1 MESYSTEVPSYSLS
15 TIYSYDTASL
25 KDSNLENSPEVSSVV
40 KKLTSLSVSRT
51 DIQVEGKH
59 EYFLDEDTAE
69 GYYIPHQLEFPDLI
83 ALRSDNNPIFF
94 DGEDSMFNL
103 LLGITDSLGANS
115 TGTSQNEY
123 RRRLSDDFEDVEV
136 SSATSMSS
144 VLGITDSLG
153 SNSTRT
159 SQTGCRRRLSDDF
172 EDVEVSSVTSM
183 SSVLGRVLNLDFDDQ
198 FDAADDLKTAKIDIT
213 GLQNC
218 EVDNIYE
225 IQLAEYEKCLQGL
238 VSESERSHY
247 EAKLRNSGFST
258 KLSLP
263 CSDSSQSQDVGSFN
277 TEFVC
282 QINSREELCFK
293 GKKFTVSGNA
303 KELNGEATGELD
315 TRTSYMVSV
324 DNPTVDHN
332 FPNSTKKCQFTAI
345 NHFSSTRQPLANV
358 GEKGHETFVWLK
370 L

>member
-1 MESYSTEVPSYSLS
+1 MMSYL
-15 TIYSYDTASL
+15 
-25 KDSNLENSPEVSSVV
+25 EVS
-40 KKLTSLSVSRT
+40 
-51 DIQVEGKH
+51 
-59 EYFLDEDTAE
+59 Y
-69 GYYIPHQLEFPDLI
+69 
-83 ALRSDNNPIFF
+83 
-94 DGEDSMFNL
+94 
-103 LLGITDSLGANS
+103 
-115 TGTSQNEY
+115 
-123 RRRLSDDFEDVEV
+123 
-136 SSATSMSS
+136 
-144 VLGITDSLG
+144 
-153 SNSTRT
+153 
-159 SQTGCRRRLSDDF
+159 
-172 EDVEVSSVTSM
+172 VTST

-198 FDAADDLKTAKIDIT
+198 FDAADDLKAAKIDFT
-213 GLQNC
+213 DLQNC

-225 IQLAEYEKCLQGL
+225 IQLAEYEKSLQGL

-247 EAKLRNSGFST
+247 EVKLRNSGFST

-282 QINSREELCFK
+282 RINSREELWFK

-315 TRTSYMVSV
+315 TPTSYMVSI

-332 FPNSTKKCQFTAI
+332 FPNSTNKCQLTAV
-345 NHFSSTRQPLANV
+345 NHFNSTRQPLANV